1 MTNNAVRQPDERQ
14 RAMRAVELRVQGQT
28 YAQIADA
35 LAYSD
40 ESGARHSVSRLL
52 ARREAESIDELRAV
66 HSARLEAVLSS
77 FWPAATAGD
86 TDAARIVLRTLD
98 SLAKLYGLDAPA
110 RVAVGAT
117 ITDNFAFANEAAR
130 LIERIASTG
139 GTDDL
144 LRSIPDNVGYA
155 VIAEREQAALPVGDD
170 AAAQRV
176 SLGSAGL
183 DDDDAEP
190 LSNIGGPD
198 PEPVTVAEVA
208 PLAEVA
214 ESSPDAD
221 AEPLTVVEA
230 DPLPVAEVEP
240 QDDAE
245 REAEAEVTPLPA
257 TRGRDGSPTAMTRS
271 RGGGGRSIRRR

>member
-28 YAQIADA
+28 YVQIALA
-35 LAYSD
+35 LDYSD
-40 ESGARHSVSRLL
+40 ESGARHAVSRLL

-66 HSARLEAVLSS
+66 HSARLEGVLSS

-117 ITDNFAFANEAAR
+117 VTDTAGFANEAAR
-130 LIERIASTG
+130 LIERIASMG

-144 LRSIPDNVGYA
+144 LRSLPNGAGYA
-155 VIAEREQAALPVGDD
+155 VIAERMQTALPVGDD
-170 AAAQRV
+170 AAAQHVSFDRV
-176 SLGSAGL
+176 EFE
-183 DDDDAEP
+183 DDGAEP
-190 LSNIGGPD
+190 WSNIGGLD
-198 PEPVTVAEVA
+198 AEPVTVAEVE
-208 PLAEVA
+208 PRVTK
-214 ESSPDAD
+214 
-221 AEPLTVVEA
+221 AEPLAVAEA

-240 QDDAE
+240 DDA
-245 REAEAEVTPLPA
+245 EAEAEVRPLA
-257 TRGRDGSPTAMTRS
+257 PTGNPWA
-271 RGGGGRSIRRR
+271 RRLGDRYDPLSGWRR